1 MLLTSAITSESDP
14 ATIIDSITGQIVHG
28 MGEQPVDLLVVFVS
42 SLLRADFP
50 RITGEL
56 VNRTHCRTVLA
67 CTAESILG
75 VDREIERKPAVSALG
90 FSLPGVR
97 VDHFHFADEEWSELL
112 SEKSTLRA
120 RLEAGPDLR
129 VFIMLADPFTT
140 PVVQLL
146 DVCSK
151 EFPNAP
157 IVGGMV
163 SGVQRPGEARLAVN
177 DHIFNSGMV
186 GVSIAG
192 PLAVDCVVSQ
202 GCRPIGPTY
211 TITQGHENIIELLN
225 DQAAITV
232 VRSMMAGLPLVDREL
247 IQKRGLL
254 IGRVIDQRKGNLG
267 RGDFLVRNIL
277 EIHRS
282 NGSISIG
289 DLVQPGQVIQFHLQD
304 SRSAD
309 EDLHLLLQG
318 ELMLADVPH
327 GALMFS
333 CNGRGMNLFGTP
345 HHDIKALRSVM
356 GAIPVAGMFCAGE
369 LGPVGGRNFIHGQTA
384 IIALFR

>member
-1 MLLTSAITSESDP
+1 MRLASAMTSESDP
-14 ATIIDSITGQIVHG
+14 ATIIDSIAGQITGV
-28 MGEQPVDLLVVFVS
+28 MGELPIDLLVVFIS

-56 VNRTHCRTVLA
+56 MGRTRCRTLLA

-90 FSLPGVR
+90 FSLPGAR

-112 SEKSTLRA
+112 GENNTLRA
-120 RLEAGPDLR
+120 RLEAGSDLR
-129 VFIMLADPFTT
+129 IFIMLADPFTT

-146 DVCSK
+146 DACSR

-157 IVGGMV
+157 VVGGMV

-177 DHIFNSGMV
+177 DHIFNSGMI
-186 GVSIAG
+186 GVSLAG

-202 GCRPIGPTY
+202 GCRPIGPMF
-211 TITQGHENIIELLN
+211 TITQGHENIIDLLA
-225 DQAAITV
+225 DKPAIV
-232 VRSMMAGLPLVDREL
+232 AMRDMMAGLPLADREL
-247 IQKRGLL
+247 IQRRGLL

-277 EIHRS
+277 EMHRS

-304 SRSAD
+304 SASAD
-309 EDLHLLLQG
+309 ADLRLLLQG
-318 ELMLADVPH
+318 ELMLAEVPH

-345 HHDIKALRSVM
+345 HHDIQALRTVM
-356 GAIPVAGMFCAGE
+356 GAIPVAGFFCAGE